1 MNTILKGILLGL
13 SITAPIGPTNI
24 EVIRRGLKEGWKS
37 AFIFCIGVMVAL
49 IIYLILVVFGIFFLT
64 ESEFFNM
71 ILLIFGVIVLFY
83 LAYNAIKDFFIN
95 KELMI
100 SSEVDSKKHFMPGIV
115 LTLSNPAVLL
125 LWTGIMGADLASNK
139 GSFIKGLILSAG
151 ILIGVLFFF
160 IMLTVLI
167 YGGSRFINHKNFKYI
182 SLAAGIILLYFGF
195 RFGYKLLLN
204 FFH

>member
-24 EVIRRGLKEGWKS
+24 EVIRRGLKEGWRS
-37 AFIFCIGVMVAL
+37 AFIFCIGVMAAL
-49 IIYLILVVFGIFFLT
+49 LIYLILVVFGLSFLI
-64 ESEFFNM
+64 ESEFFNT
-71 ILLIFGVIVLFY
+71 ILLMFGVIVLFY

-95 KELMI
+95 KELVLTG
-100 SSEVDSKKHFMPGIV
+100 EVNSKKHFIPGIV

-139 GSFIKGLILSAG
+139 GSFLQSLILSSG

-160 IMLTVLI
+160 IMLTALI
-167 YGGSRFINHKNFKYI
+167 YGGVRFINHKNFKYI
-182 SLAAGIILLYFGF
+182 SLAAGVVLLYFGIK
-195 RFGYKLLLN
+195 FGYKLILN
-204 FFH
+204 CI